1 MHRGGMRF
9 PTQHP
14 VAMTVVVR
22 QAVVSICCGDTL
34 YAMLDTEVRWSAV
47 SQGTR
52 RAPETRATPPSSSHA
67 LSGPLP
73 SLGSQIATDAA
84 IPLHG
89 SALWRWEP
97 CAPALVRYH
106 GMVRRQRQP
115 PLVLAPRQVRGEPL
129 RAPCGAPMTLPLG
142 QGISCDK
149 AGGDGR
155 TDRRVGPTRGNVR
168 WTAIRV
174 WRFPFD
180 HAALALSRLFA
191 RF

>member
-1 MHRGGMRF
+1 
-9 PTQHP
+9 
-14 VAMTVVVR
+14 
-22 QAVVSICCGDTL
+22 
-34 YAMLDTEVRWSAV
+34 
-47 SQGTR
+47 
-52 RAPETRATPPSSSHA
+52 
-67 LSGPLP
+67 LP

-155 TDRRVGPTRGNVR
+155 TDRRVGHTGSCVHPCAVSRPEH
-168 WTAIRV
+168 TADWEVATAAV
-174 WRFPFD
+174 W
-180 HAALALSRLFA
+180 
-191 RF
+191 